1 MRTKQ
6 HKPFVGASVASA
18 LLLLGALG
26 GCENNATSESLTV
39 DAKRFVAEG
48 DTKAAVIQ
56 LKNAL
61 VKNPSDVEARLTL
74 GNLYN
79 KMGDPQSAEKELRKA
94 ASLGAPPDKTMAGI
108 ATALIAQ
115 NEFKK
120 LLDETAQA
128 TAGAGPD
135 LLSLRGDA
143 HLALGQHE
151 DAAAAYKSA
160 LVAQPEHPK
169 AVIGLARLSIVKN
182 DVEEAAA
189 AAARLV
195 ASNPNNAEAWTFHGS
210 ILRGQGK
217 KEEALAAFDK
227 ALALDAGQRSA
238 RLEKAFLQI
247 EMRRFD
253 AARKEL
259 AVAGAAMPGNLMVT
273 YANALLAFSEG
284 KHAAARE
291 LLQKILKVAPSHMP
305 SLLLAGATELNL
317 GASKQAE
324 LYLQQYVASNPRN
337 DHGRKLLVGAL
348 LKLGRTEEALAV
360 LEPALKDKDPD
371 QQFLGLA
378 GEAYIQARDFDNATK
393 YFEMAS
399 AKAPKTAD
407 FRTSLAMA
415 KLGKGDAADAVQELE
430 LSTKLDPSS
439 RKAAF
444 LLATTELR
452 LKHYDKAL
460 AAVETLEA
468 KTPND
473 PMVHNLKGGIYLY
486 QFDMPKAKA
495 SLEKALALEPTYF
508 PAASNLAR
516 MYMHQKNPAAAKKQ
530 LLSFLEK
537 DKDNVEAMTLLAQF
551 AALDGKE
558 AEIAPWLER
567 AHAVKPDAVQPT
579 MRLADY
585 YLKSG
590 QKDKALTVT
599 RKFLAIDPTNL
610 QMLDLMGASQLANGD
625 SSGAID
631 TYSKLASSLPK
642 SALPRLRLAAAYLAM
657 KNEKA
662 AVENLNQAISIDPT
676 SVDAHIM
683 RADLLTRKG
692 LWDEAMK
699 SSTML
704 QKKHPRNP
712 VGFLLEGEVLAAQ
725 GKTGPALQRYEQALA
740 IQASTPI
747 MLKVHA
753 ASVRAGKAKE
763 ADVRLAKWEAER
775 PGDVELLRYSAEREL
790 ANKQFPAAIR
800 KLETIVTKQ
809 PNDAAALNNLAWAY
823 QQVKDA
829 RALKTAEQAHAL
841 AGNSPA
847 VLDTLGWILAER
859 GDSRKAVPLLRK
871 ASSLAPAASSIKF
884 HLASA
889 LNRSGDKVA
898 AKKELET
905 LLASGK
911 DFPESKEAQSMLAAM

>member
-1 MRTKQ
+1 MQIKQ
-6 HKPFVGASVASA
+6 HKHFIGASVASA
-18 LLLLGALG
+18 LLLLGTLS
-26 GCENNATSESLTV
+26 GCENNSTSESLTA
-39 DAKRFVAEG
+39 DAKQFVAKG

-79 KMGDPQSAEKELRKA
+79 KIGDPTSAEKELRKA
-94 ASLGAPPDKTMAGI
+94 ASLGAAPDKTMTGI
-108 ATALIAQ
+108 ATALMAQ
-115 NEFKK
+115 NQFKK
-120 LLDETAQA
+120 VLDETAQA
-128 TAGAGPD
+128 TASAGPE
-135 LLSLRGDA
+135 LLTLRGDA
-143 HLALGQHE
+143 HLALGQKE

-160 LVAQPEHPK
+160 LAAQPEYPR

-182 DVEEAAA
+182 DVEDAAG

-195 ASNPNNAEAWTFHGS
+195 ASSPDSAEAWAFQGS

-217 KEEALAAFDK
+217 KEEALTAFDK
-227 ALALDAGQRSA
+227 ALALDAGQRNA

-259 AVAGAAMPGNLMVT
+259 ALAGTAMPGNLMVT
-273 YANALLAFSEG
+273 YAHALLAFTEG

-291 LLQKILKVAPSHMP
+291 LLQKILKAAPSHMP
-305 SLLLAGATELNL
+305 SLLLAGAVELNL
-317 GASKQAE
+317 GASTQAE
-324 LYLQQYVASNPRN
+324 RYLKRYVASNPGN

-348 LKLGRTEEALAV
+348 LKLGRTEEALTV
-360 LEPALKDKDPD
+360 LEPALKAKNPD
-371 QQFLGLA
+371 EQLLALA

-393 YFEMAS
+393 YFEMAT
-399 AKAPKTAD
+399 AKAPKAAD

-415 KLGKGDAADAVQELE
+415 KLGQGDAVDAVHELQQ
-430 LSTKLDPSS
+430 SIKLDPDS

-486 QFDMPKAKA
+486 QLDMPKAKA
-495 SLEKALALEPTYF
+495 SLEKALAIEPAYF
-508 PAASNLAR
+508 PAVSNLAR
-516 MYMHQKNPAAAKKQ
+516 MYMHQKNPGAAKKQ

-551 AALDGKE
+551 AAREGKA
-558 AEIAPWLER
+558 AEVRQWLER
-567 AHAVKPDAVQPT
+567 AHAVKPDAAQPA
-579 MRLADY
+579 MRLANY
-585 YLKSG
+585 YLQSG
-590 QKDKALTVT
+590 QKDQALTVT

-610 QMLDLMGASQLANGD
+610 QMLDLLGASQLATGD
-625 SSGAID
+625 SNGAID
-631 TYSKLASSLPK
+631 TYSKLASSAPK
-642 SALPRLRLAAAYLAM
+642 SALPRIRLASAYLAM

-662 AVENLNQAISIDPT
+662 AVDNLNQAISIDPT
-676 SVDAHIM
+676 GVDAHIM

-692 LWDEAMK
+692 KWDEAMQ
-699 SSTML
+699 SSAML
-704 QKKHPRNP
+704 QKKHPRSP
-712 VGFLLEGEVLAAQ
+712 VGFLLEGEILAAQ
-725 GKTGPALQRYEQALA
+725 GKTAQALQRYEQALA
-740 IQASTPI
+740 LNKTTPI
-747 MLKVHA
+747 MVKVHA
-753 ASVRAGKAKE
+753 AAIRAGKAKE
-763 ADVRLAKWEAER
+763 ADARLAKWEAER
-775 PGDVELLRYSAEREL
+775 PGDVELLRYTSERAL
-790 ANKQFPAAIR
+790 ADKQYPVAIR
-800 KLETIVTKQ
+800 KLEQIVASQ
-809 PNDAAALNNLAWAY
+809 PKDAAALNNLAWAY

-841 AGNSPA
+841 AANSPA

-859 GDSRKAVPLLRK
+859 GENGKAIPLLRK
-871 ASSLAPAASSIKF
+871 ASSLAPAATGIKF

-889 LNRSGDKVA
+889 LNRSGDKAA

-905 LLASGK
+905 LLATGK
-911 DFPESKEAQSMLAAM
+911 DFPESNEARSMLSAM